1 MNVFKAIGQI
11 INSVTAVIT
20 RAAKATENLVE
31 VVEVTTEGMLIETK
45 LEQEEE
51 LAKGKAKLAQLRA
64 KLAKQLE
71 ESESDSK
78 ENKE

>member
-1 MNVFKAIGQI
+1 MNVFKAVGQI

-31 VVEVTTEGMLIETK
+31 VVEITTEGMLIETK

-51 LAKGKAKLAQLRA
+51 LAKGKAKLAALRA
-64 KLAKQLE
+64 KLAKELE
-71 ESESDSK
+71 ESEKSESK
-78 ENKE
+78 E

>member
-1 MNVFKAIGQI
+1 MNVFKAVGQI

-51 LAKGKAKLAQLRA
+51 LAKGKAKLAALRA
-64 KLAKQLE
+64 KLAKELE
-71 ESESDSK
+71 ESEKSESK
-78 ENKE
+78 E

>member
-31 VVEVTTEGMLIETK
+31 VVEVTTEGMLVETK
-45 LEQEEE
+45 LEQEES
-51 LAKGKAKLAQLRA
+51 LAQGKAKLAQLRA
-64 KLAKQLE
+64 RLAKEL
-71 ESESDSK
+71 ESESK
-78 ENKE
+78 E

>member
-1 MNVFKAIGQI
+1 MNVFKAVGQI